1 MKKVIAAACI
11 GTSVVF
17 LSCGTV
23 SNTTNAQPLLEST
36 AEVQTA
42 QETAKKDTKSPSD
55 IAFEEFAQ
63 SVSDLT
69 ISVTQTPKEV
79 IAGRKFNT
87 PFTVKAVHSDG
98 SAFSSLS
105 LTVTYPASKNADGIL
120 FESQTITTTEDGTAS
135 FSAPQTS
142 FAVSSKITFAPSGD
156 TSNAKIA
163 DLIAKKSVSAAYKVK
178 TEKMSTGGSIALIDF
193 TKNDKPVTGDFASS
207 SNLLMTLMKKG
218 FVRIGNAPYIS
229 DVAYGNQEAVYKSA
243 KKLFG
248 NTSSFLVYG
257 TVKYASEVTKTENG
271 FSLTIAADVT
281 ALDMK
286 DGSVLYHTT
295 KQITATDKNEWSVI
309 TAARKNLADELSN
322 ELLYNL

>member
-1 MKKVIAAACI
+1 MKKVIAAVCI

-17 LSCGTV
+17 LSCGTT
-23 SNTTNAQPLLEST
+23 SNTSGSQSALEAS
-36 AEVQTA
+36 AEVQNPV
-42 QETAKKDTKSPSD
+42 EAKKESKNPSD
-55 IAFEEFAQ
+55 LAFEEFSQ
-63 SVSDLT
+63 SLSDLT
-69 ISVTQTPKEV
+69 LTVTQTPKEV
-79 IAGRKFNT
+79 AAGRKFNS
-87 PFTVKAVHSDG
+87 PFTVKASHADG
-98 SAFSSLS
+98 SAFSNLN
-105 LTVTYPASKNADGIL
+105 LTVTYPAAKTAEGIS
-120 FESQTITTTEDGTAS
+120 FTSESISTAEDGTAS
-135 FSAPQTS
+135 FTAPQTS
-142 FAVSSKITFAPSGD
+142 FGVNAKITFAPAGD
-156 TSNAKIA
+156 ASNAKIA

-207 SNLLMTLMKKG
+207 SSLLMTMMKKG

-257 TVKYASEVTKTENG
+257 TVKYASEVTKTESG
-271 FSLTIAADVT
+271 YSLTIAADVT

-286 DGSVLYHTT
+286 DGSLLYHST
-295 KQITATDKNEWSVI
+295 KQITASDKNEWSVI
-309 TAARKNLADELSN
+309 TAARKALADELAD